1 MAFFGRFSQ
10 TGKKRE
16 TPSFIEFAP
25 FVEFGA
31 TLNWKDPLS
40 LSCPDFFIIMS
51 QKKTYAAA
59 SISDDAKT
67 MIARLYQ
74 VLHAQGKLRREFVA
88 DMSQAG
94 YRFSES
100 QLDRWVARVNAGETA
115 VSITKATSPSV
126 HLTREQRDI
135 AGGWLLSQNL
145 RGIPVHRSDYRA
157 FCDEQFRQSLSEATV
172 SRYLEEDGFSYR
184 TMQSKA
190 KGFVVDVESLRR
202 QHWDWVQ
209 MQRKEKLF
217 DVPRSLLASAD
228 FTFTGHRTERR
239 SSFASQGGS
248 QPMLSASISPYTN
261 CIITVVWA
269 DGINRT
275 PPMLFTYNP
284 EFRRDRHPTAR
295 RAALIRHF
303 DDCLKEYDIDVKR
316 IIYVGKEEKESR
328 YYVYESPALLRI
340 FFEYYNVP
348 KGAVILSD
356 LGGSF
361 VDQGKSVLLDLGFQ
375 RHVCYPAAVHQY
387 LSPNDNRLH
396 GTAKKVWRESDIDYK
411 DDVKSCLFLLH
422 RLDNDI
428 RTQSK
433 TWFDRNMIQLK
444 EADVEELIRSVGGR
458 FSKLHK
464 SWLRMYRGWIGT
476 DQPSVMD
483 NLDDALC
490 VLVGHLVTG

>member
-1 MAFFGRFSQ
+1 
-10 TGKKRE
+10 
-16 TPSFIEFAP
+16 
-25 FVEFGA
+25 
-31 TLNWKDPLS
+31 
-40 LSCPDFFIIMS
+40 
-51 QKKTYAAA
+51 
-59 SISDDAKT
+59 
-67 MIARLYQ
+67 
-74 VLHAQGKLRREFVA
+74 
-88 DMSQAG
+88 MSQAG

-316 IIYVGKEEKESR
+316 
-328 YYVYESPALLRI
+328 A
-340 FFEYYNVP
+340 
-348 KGAVILSD
+348 
-356 LGGSF
+356 SF
-361 VDQGKSVLLDLGFQ
+361 
-375 RHVCYPAAVHQY
+375 
-387 LSPNDNRLH
+387 
-396 GTAKKVWRESDIDYK
+396 KKARK
-411 DDVKSCLFLLH
+411 
-422 RLDNDI
+422 
-428 RTQSK
+428 
-433 TWFDRNMIQLK
+433 
-444 EADVEELIRSVGGR
+444 
-458 FSKLHK
+458 
-464 SWLRMYRGWIGT
+464 
-476 DQPSVMD
+476 
-483 NLDDALC
+483 
-490 VLVGHLVTG
+490 